1 MCTTYKGPLSET
13 LEYVICVSHVLS
25 PYLINSQSYIFV
37 HSVHGALSNKILN
50 KEFKVESIKLNY
62 LEVHITKRSTVQKQ
76 LPVMYC
82 EMLDHANDD
91 GIGGIFGMS
100 KICHNV
106 YN

>member
-1 MCTTYKGPLSET
+1 
-13 LEYVICVSHVLS
+13 
-25 PYLINSQSYIFV
+25 
-37 HSVHGALSNKILN
+37 
-50 KEFKVESIKLNY
+50 
-62 LEVHITKRSTVQKQ
+62 
-76 LPVMYC
+76 MYY